1 MLRGRTRRDANEAAI
16 LDSFKRAGWAV
27 LKINEPGAPDA
38 VVFKHFHYEGWR
50 CFLVEVKVP
59 KGKLRPKQ
67 VKFHS
72 EWSGPEIRIV
82 RTIEDVI
89 EMVR

>member
-16 LDSFKRAGWAV
+16 LDSFRRAGWSV

-38 VVFKHFHYEGWR
+38 VVFNPRGFGYPIEI
-50 CFLVEVKVP
+50 KVI

-67 VKFHS
+67 EKFHES
-72 EWSGPEIRIV
+72 WTGPPVRIV